1 MTLSITR
8 PAITSAE
15 MAVLVVGRF
24 LLSSAYRV
32 VYPLLAFLAAGLATD
47 LRSVSWLITIQ
58 LVAQLLSPL
67 GGSLAD
73 TRGERT
79 TMLTGM
85 AAFCVGALVCAMATS
100 LPVFLVGYGAIGIG
114 NAFFQP
120 AAIAYASARSSY
132 QRRALVLGVLEFSWA
147 LSALVGVT
155 TLSRIVEANQTWGL
169 AYGVLLAG
177 GLLTTVATL
186 FILSPHVPR
195 TVAPGEQHTAVS
207 ARLFLQ
213 RNVIAFLV
221 FIFCCMLG
229 YELVI
234 VAFSPWL
241 AAAFQAEL
249 SLLGL
254 VFGSLGFVELGGA
267 ALSASFADRLGKKR
281 AVVMGFL
288 CVAAGYALL
297 PFTAGTWA
305 ALLPVFWLIG
315 LSVEFAIVSNVALTS
330 TIVPAARGTMIALMV
345 ATFALARAVGSLLS
359 VPLYET
365 YGYTANGL
373 LASGFVV
380 LGVLCCVLFVREG
393 ET

>member
-1 MTLSITR
+1 MTLTLPR

-15 MAVLVVGRF
+15 MLVLVVGRF

-32 VYPLLAFLAAGLATD
+32 VYPLLAFLAAGLSTD

-58 LVAQLLSPL
+58 LIAQLLSPL

-79 TMLTGM
+79 TMLAGM
-85 AAFCVGALVCAMATS
+85 AAFCVGALVCAVATS
-100 LPVFLVGYGAIGIG
+100 LPLFLVGYGAIGIG

-132 QRRALVLGVLEFSWA
+132 QRRASVLGVLEFSWA

-155 TLSRIVEANQTWGL
+155 TLSFIVEQSQTWSL
-169 AYGVLLAG
+169 AFGVLLAG
-177 GLLTTVATL
+177 GVLTTVAVL
-186 FILSPHVPR
+186 FVLSPHVPH
-195 TVAPGEQHTAVS
+195 TAAPGEQRPAVS
-207 ARLFLQ
+207 VQLFLQ
-213 RNVIAFLV
+213 RNVVAFLA

-229 YELVI
+229 YELMI

-241 AAAFQAEL
+241 TATFQADL
-249 SLLGL
+249 SRLGL

-281 AVVMGFL
+281 AVVLGFL
-288 CVAAGYALL
+288 SVATGYALL
-297 PFTAGTWA
+297 PFTAGNWA
-305 ALLPVFWLIG
+305 MLLPVFWLIG

-330 TIVPAARGTMIALMV
+330 TIMPAARGTMIALMV

-359 VPLYET
+359 VPLYEA
-365 YGYTANGL
+365 YGYATNGL

-380 LGVLCCVLFVREG
+380 LGVVCCVLFVREG